1 MPKVN
6 SWAEDTETGFSIPG
20 LLASE
25 KNHEG
30 KRM

>member
-1 MPKVN
+1 MPTVN

-25 KNHEG
+25 KNYEG